1 MAVYEEFPVQ
11 FEKEAGVPIGV
22 NIADVGWF
30 MQPKAAV
37 ESIAPTSAAH
47 SLLFVGDEVLS
58 FAFADG
64 TPKSKAWLRARC
76 RCSPPCCAGTG
87 VRGAARRPPAF
98 SFLAPGDAGTIMCV
112 VHALPLVI
120 SRCGKII
127 LHIPSAG
134 PVPPAEIADQHIIP
148 ARP

>member
-58 FAFADG
+58 INGVAVSPVA
-64 TPKSKAWLRARC
+64 KARSRIMRKELNRDALFEFSRHVKRTLTGCAAVGGAR
-76 RCSPPCCAGTG
+76 G
-87 VRGAARRPPAF
+87 
-98 SFLAPGDAGTIMCV
+98 
-112 VHALPLVI
+112 
-120 SRCGKII
+120 
-127 LHIPSAG
+127 
-134 PVPPAEIADQHIIP
+134 E
-148 ARP
+148 